1 MIEELGV
8 VGGQF
13 GWSIH
18 PSIFTQRCWG
28 RPPDMP
34 PLDTSARRNGDSG
47 VDAHSSTQ
55 DHPALAQLSSSQ
67 GALIGVDTSSTI
79 AALT

>member
-1 MIEELGV
+1 MPYVPIQAEQFGVDDSGGANSRLPNLRLEMVEKLGV

-18 PSIFTQRCWG
+18 PSIFTQRCWE

-47 VDAHSSTQ
+47 VDAR
-55 DHPALAQLSSSQ
+55 
-67 GALIGVDTSSTI
+67 
-79 AALT
+79 